1 MRLPLLILLTLL
13 SCVGCVERQIRVKS
27 EPSNAEVL
35 INDQWVG
42 RTPVQVPF
50 HYYGVR
56 EILVRSPGYQSQV
69 KELSITPPWWQI
81 FPIDFF
87 TDVLLPLR
95 FTDVHEIT
103 IKLRPAPS
111 LDPGGLEE
119 LRDRAESLREQPAS
133 PEIPGS

>member
-1 MRLPLLILLTLL
+1 
-13 SCVGCVERQIRVKS
+13 VERQIRVHS

-42 RTPVQVPF
+42 RTPIQIPF

-56 EILVRSPGYQSQV
+56 EILVRSAGYQSQV

-81 FPIDFF
+81 FPLDFF
-87 TDVLLPLR
+87 TDVLIPFR

-103 IKLRPAPS
+103 IKLRPAPG

-119 LRDRAESLREQPAS
+119 LRDRAESLREKTAS
-133 PEIPGS
+133 SDIPGS